1 MSTTPLPRDD
11 LKTEVAA
18 TAARLIAEEGAD
30 YATAK
35 RKAWEFLAGG
45 ARAALPDN
53 AQVEAELRRYLV
65 AFVPDH
71 RQRLG
76 ELRARALRWM
86 RRLAQCEPH
95 LVGAVLNGTA
105 GEHSDLHLHLFAD
118 SAKDV
123 EMLLLDAGIDFEAEE
138 GGGGNAG
145 AAEET
150 IHLLDRPR
158 GGDPV
163 GVVLDIHTR
172 DAIRVA
178 PRYRSAHPDLHPVEA
193 SGRAGIAQVERLLR
207 DCHPEVAA

>member
-1 MSTTPLPRDD
+1 MNAIASTRDD

-35 RKAWEFLAGG
+35 RKAWEQLAGG

-71 RQRLG
+71 QQRLG

-86 RRLAQCEPH
+86 RRLAQFEPH

-105 GEHSDLHLHLFAD
+105 GEHADLHLHLFAD

-123 EMLLLDAGIDFEAEE
+123 ELLLLDAGIDFEVED
-138 GGGGNAG
+138 GGADSAG
-145 AAEET
+145 APEET

-158 GGDPV
+158 GRDPV
-163 GVVLDIHTR
+163 GVVLDVHTR

-178 PRYRSAHPDLHPVEA
+178 PRFRSEHPDLHPVEA

-207 DCHPEVAA
+207 ERHPELPT

>member
-1 MSTTPLPRDD
+1 MNPSPSTRDD

-35 RKAWEFLAGG
+35 RKAWELLAGG

-65 AFVPDH
+65 TFVPDH
-71 RQRLG
+71 PQRLG
-76 ELRARALRWM
+76 ALRARALHWM
-86 RRLAQCEPH
+86 RRLAQFEPH

-123 EMLLLDAGIDFEAEE
+123 EMLLLDAGIDFEVEE

-178 PRYRSAHPDLHPVEA
+178 PRHRSEQPDLHPVEA
-193 SGRAGIAQVERLLR
+193 GGRAGIAQVERLLR